1 MDAWAQ
7 PPSQHRGGE
16 EALCCVPSVL
26 LQWPASGG
34 LNPTLQSQCP
44 SANVNP
50 TSTGCFQHPE
60 PFNSADKR
68 CCNFGLCKLKNEA
81 NQPPLLYLLLF
92 MVSAQSF
99 TELESEGSPAQ
110 SEVTAW

>member
-34 LNPTLQSQCP
+34 VNPTLQSQCP

-50 TSTGCFQHPE
+50 TSTDRVFNILSLLTLLANAAVISGCA
-60 PFNSADKR
+60 S
-68 CCNFGLCKLKNEA
+68 
-81 NQPPLLYLLLF
+81 
-92 MVSAQSF
+92 
-99 TELESEGSPAQ
+99 
-110 SEVTAW
+110 

>member
-1 MDAWAQ
+1 MLCPLCPAPVACLGRGESH
-7 PPSQHRGGE
+7 PPVSVSLCKRESHQHR
-16 EALCCVPSVL
+16 
-26 LQWPASGG
+26 
-34 LNPTLQSQCP
+34 QS
-44 SANVNP
+44 
-50 TSTGCFQHPE
+50 FQHPE